1 MKKICFLA
9 IFLFSIIS
17 LSPAFAIKAKKG
29 SAQKAK
35 VNVKLEKEENSSTT
49 IQAGVGIVDQLVEV
63 VDKKAKKE
71 KKITKIFLPGH
82 DGKKTVCQ
90 GIAYIPGDDMKMSDG
105 SPRYV
110 LLSYYPNKDIKNA
123 TAPVQLVVIDREV
136 GTKKKEA
143 IRRFSLYKNTK
154 AEIKKA
160 LEEGKLASE
169 SVDLDDIYD
178 DDEPEYTIAEDT
190 NDNEDDDE
198 NESSKDAESETD
210 IGIDDA
216 DDNAD
221 ADVVVAAAKEEESE
235 AEEKDD
241 KDDKDEYKF
250 RPYRGHAGG
259 IAIAGKYLWVASGF
273 TIRGYDLED
282 IKDFIKDTDTT
293 TVSEKGL
300 PKSLKALPAKK
311 LFLSQSFKV
320 DARASFLSFDGKT
333 LWVGEYVRKAK
344 DSSSTPVKHHAL
356 FDHIAWVAG
365 YDVDENGC
373 PTAQTKYTYTYR
385 DKERKDVL
393 KPDKVIAIRQHAQGM
408 VIADD
413 MIAVSVSRGTK
424 NSKLAFYLMRKP
436 KTKKYKVGGQT
447 YTVEAYNTSKKNRV
461 KTIYKKIPAQIQDL
475 EYDGKYIY
483 APFSCNSGKYK
494 AENKGKDIKLT
505 KNFFLIN
512 LDELKLK
519 KNKKKVEDELN
530 KQDAKK
536 EAKEKAIEEA
546 KEKAQDAEKQVE
558 AAIEAELKI
567 QIAEADALEA
577 EAVALENTAKVS
589 EEKAKN
595 LEDKAT
601 ALKQQYKAVATEA
614 KLDTSKKTEAAQL
627 KKEAEEAANDA
638 SKARKAADKD
648 KKEATKARK
657 AADKAKEKVAELQ
670 KEAEN
675 AKAK

>member
-1 MKKICFLA
+1 MKKICFL
-9 IFLFSIIS
+9 IVFLFSIIS
-17 LSPAFAIKAKKG
+17 LSPALAIKAKKG

-35 VNVKLEKEENSSTT
+35 VNVKLEKEDLSTT
-49 IQAGVGIVDQLVEV
+49 AQLITIEQPKKEEV
-63 VDKKAKKE
+63 KKAKKE
-71 KKITKIFLPGH
+71 KKFTKIFLPGH

-110 LLSYYPNKDIKNA
+110 LLSYYPNKEIKNA

-136 GTKKKEA
+136 GTRKKEA
-143 IRRFSLYKNTK
+143 IRRFSLYKNSK

-169 SVDLDDIYD
+169 SVDIDDIYD
-178 DDEPEYTIAEDT
+178 EDDADNAIAEDT

-198 NESSKDAESETD
+198 NEVSKEAEA
-210 IGIDDA
+210 GAGVDDA
-216 DDNAD
+216 DDNEE
-221 ADVVVAAAKEEESE
+221 ADVLVASGKEEEAE
-235 AEEKDD
+235 NEEKDD

-259 IAIAGKYLWVASGF
+259 IAVAGKYLWVASGF

-282 IKDFIKDTDTT
+282 ITDFIKDTDIN

-311 LFLSQSFKV
+311 LFLSTSYKV

-333 LWVGEYVRKAK
+333 LWVGDYVRKAK
-344 DSSSTPVKHHAL
+344 DSNSLPIKHHAL

-373 PTAQTKYTYTYR
+373 PTAQTKYTFTYQ
-385 DKERKDVL
+385 DKERKDIL
-393 KPDKVIAIRQHAQGM
+393 KPDKVIAIRQHAQG
-408 VIADD
+408 VVLADD
-413 MIAVSVSRGTK
+413 MIVVSVSRGVDH
-424 NSKLAFYLMRKP
+424 SKLAFYLMRKP

-447 YTVEAYNTSKKNRV
+447 YTVEAYNTSDKNWV
-461 KTIYKKIPAQIQDL
+461 NTIKNIPSQIQDL
-475 EYDGKYIY
+475 EFDGKYIY

-494 AENKGKDIKLT
+494 AENKGKDIKST

-512 LDELKLK
+512 LNELKLK
-519 KNKKKVEDELN
+519 NKKKEVEEKLN

-546 KEKAQDAEKQVE
+546 KEKAEDAEKKLE
-558 AAIEAELKI
+558 AANEAELKI
-567 QIAEADALEA
+567 LIAEADALEA
-577 EAVALENTAKVS
+577 EAVALENKSKVS

-595 LEDKAT
+595 LETKAT

-614 KLDTSKKTEAAQL
+614 KLDTSKKAEAAKL
-627 KKEAEEAANDA
+627 KKEADDAAEAAAKARKEADKDLKEA
-638 SKARKAADKD
+638 KKARKAAN
-648 KKEATKARK
+648 
-657 AADKAKEKVAELQ
+657 KAKEKVANLQ
-670 KEAEN
+670 KENE
-675 AKAK
+675 KSK

>member
-1 MKKICFLA
+1 MLMKKICFLVV
-9 IFLFSIIS
+9 FLFSIIS

-29 SAQKAK
+29 TAQKAK
-35 VNVKLEKEENSSTT
+35 VNVKLDKEENSSTT
-49 IQAGVGIVDQLVEV
+49 TQVVAGVAAQIDV
-63 VDKKAKKE
+63 VKKE
-71 KKITKIFLPGH
+71 KKEKKFTKIFLPGH

-160 LEEGKLASE
+160 LEEGKLASD

-178 DDEPEYTIAEDT
+178 EDDTDNSIAEDA
-190 NDNEDDDE
+190 NDNEEDDE
-198 NESSKDAESETD
+198 NETSKTD
-210 IGIDDA
+210 VGIDAA
-216 DDNAD
+216 DDNPES
-221 ADVVVAAAKEEESE
+221 DVLAASDKEEEAE
-235 AEEKDD
+235 ADEKDD
-241 KDDKDEYKF
+241 KDDKDEYAF

-259 IAIAGKYLWVASGF
+259 IAVAGKYLWVASGF

-282 IKDFIKDTDTT
+282 ITDFIKDTDTKA
-293 TVSEKGL
+293 VSEKGL

-311 LFLSQSFKV
+311 LFLSASFKI

-333 LWVGEYVRKAK
+333 LWVGEYVRNTK
-344 DSSSTPVKHHAL
+344 DSNSKPVKHHAL
-356 FDHIAWVAG
+356 FKHIAWIAG

-373 PTAQTKYTYTYR
+373 PTAKTKYTFTYR
-385 DKERKDVL
+385 DKERKDIL

-413 MIAVSVSRGTK
+413 MIAVSVSCGIK

-436 KTKKYKVGGQT
+436 KTKKFKVGGQT
-447 YTVEAYNTSKKNRV
+447 YSVEAYNTDKDSNGI
-461 KTIYKKIPAQIQDL
+461 KTLNKELPAQIQDL

-483 APFSCNSGKYK
+483 ATFSCNSGKYK
-494 AENKGKDIKLT
+494 AENKGKDVKIT

-519 KNKKKVEDELN
+519 NSKKKVEEKLN
-530 KQDAKK
+530 KEDAKK

-546 KEKAQDAEKQVE
+546 REKAEDAAKKVE

-567 QIAEADALEA
+567 QIDEANALEA
-577 EAVALENTAKVS
+577 EAAALKNTYKVS
-589 EEKAKN
+589 DEKAKA
-595 LEDKAT
+595 LEDKAI

-614 KLDTSKKTEAAQL
+614 KLDTSKKSQAAQL
-627 KKEAEEAANDA
+627 KKEADEAADEA
-638 SKARKAADKD
+638 AKARQTADKD
-648 KKEATKARK
+648 KKEALKARK

-670 KEAEN
+670 KEIEN
-675 AKAK
+675 AKTK